1 MNFDYNE
8 EQQLLADSVRRFLQ
22 KDYDFEARRKILAS
36 PEGWSA
42 RVWSQLAQ
50 MGLTG
55 LPFSPDYGGFGGGA
69 IDLIGVM
76 EAFGEAL
83 VVEPYLPTVMAG
95 QLIARSPQAKSILPA
110 IVEGKVKLA
119 FAHGEKGSRYDL
131 SAVNTIARKSG
142 DAWLLQ
148 GEKAC
153 VVGAPMAD

>member
-69 IDLIGVM
+69 VALMGGM

-83 VVEPYLPTVMAG
+83 GVQPYPPTIMGG
-95 QLIARSPQAKSILPA
+95 QLVARGGKPAPERVILPA
-110 IVEGKVKLA
+110 VIRGRRKVALA
-119 FAHGEKGSRYDL
+119 HTGR
-131 SAVNTIARKSG
+131 
-142 DAWLLQ
+142 
-148 GEKAC
+148 
-153 VVGAPMAD
+153 

>member
-42 RVWSQLAQ
+42 RVWSTLAE

-69 IDLIGVM
+69 IDLMGVM

-83 VVEPYLPTVMAG
+83 VVEPYLATVMAG
-95 QLIARSPQAKSILPA
+95 QIIAKSNFPEKAKILSPV
-110 IVEGKVKLA
+110 VEGKLRLA
-119 FAHGEKGSRYDL
+119 FAHTEKGARYHLDHVDAVAKKAGSGWTIDGEK
-131 SAVNTIARKSG
+131 SAV
-142 DAWLLQ
+142 L
-148 GEKAC
+148 
-153 VVGAPMAD
+153 